1 MKKILIAIPI
11 VNEEKN
17 IGSLVEKIKTIN
29 GNFHILFIDDDSDD
43 NSEILISNLSKKY
56 QIFYI
61 KRNEKL
67 GIGSAHKKAITW
79 AIEKNYDIL
88 ITMDGDGTHDPSY
101 IPVILENL
109 GKFKIV
115 NTTRFSKKN
124 MLIGWSSLRIAIT
137 RLRFF
142 LVRILLNTNLDSS
155 SGFRAYDLK
164 YVKKTDLLLSENN
177 SYFFLVESL
186 FYLEKQGYDITEIPA
201 VLNARGAGVSKM
213 NLKHFS
219 NAIFNLIRLTIK
231 YNFDKKKK

>member
-1 MKKILIAIPI
+1 
-11 VNEEKN
+11 
-17 IGSLVEKIKTIN
+17 
-29 GNFHILFIDDDSDD
+29 
-43 NSEILISNLSKKY
+43 
-56 QIFYI
+56 
-61 KRNEKL
+61 
-67 GIGSAHKKAITW
+67 
-79 AIEKNYDIL
+79 
-88 ITMDGDGTHDPSY
+88 MDGDGTHDPSY

-109 GKFKIV
+109 VKFKIV